1 MDLGLT
7 GRVAVVTGASKGIG
21 RAVADEFVAGG
32 GRVVIAA
39 RGATDLHRAVEEL
52 RDRSALPGEDSVR
65 GVVGD
70 ATDERTTTAI
80 EEAAAGLGG
89 ADILVNNAGG
99 QSGHLPFD
107 QLSDDDWED
116 AYRLNVVS
124 GARLTRA
131 LLPHMRGQRWGRIVN
146 VSSYTARVPEPFCA
160 PYSAA
165 KAAMVN
171 MTRNLSRAYASEG
184 ICANCVLP
192 GLTYTEGAASGFVD
206 AIAATGRSEEAL
218 VESMLRRAPI
228 DVGRMGTAAE
238 VAAAIVF
245 LCSEQASWIT
255 GVALPIDGGTI
266 RSAP

>member
-1 MDLGLT
+1 MALGLA
-7 GRVAVVTGASKGIG
+7 GKVAVVTGASKGIG
-21 RAVADEFVAGG
+21 RAVADEFVANGG
-32 GRVVIAA
+32 KVVIAA
-39 RGATDLHRAVEEL
+39 RGAEDLHRAVEEL
-52 RDRSALPGEDSVR
+52 RRRSALPGEDSVW

-70 ATDERTTTAI
+70 ATEERTTTAI
-80 EEAAAGLGG
+80 EEAGAQLGG

-99 QSGHLPFD
+99 QSGHLLFD
-107 QLSDDDWED
+107 QLSDDDWEV

-131 LLPHMRGQRWGRIVN
+131 LLPHVRGQRWGRIVN
-146 VSSYTARVPEPFCA
+146 VSSYTARVPEPFRA

-171 MTRNLSRAYASEG
+171 TTRNLSRAYASEG

-228 DVGRMGTAAE
+228 DLGRMGTATE
-238 VAAAIVF
+238 VAAADR
-245 LCSEQASWIT
+245 LPLLRASFVDHWRRPT
-255 GVALPIDGGTI
+255 H
-266 RSAP
+266 

>member
-7 GRVAVVTGASKGIG
+7 GKVAVVTGASRGIG
-21 RAVADEFVAGG
+21 RAVADELVASGVK
-32 GRVVIAA
+32 VVISA
-39 RGATDLHRAVEEL
+39 RGAEDLHRAVEEL
-52 RDRSALPGEDSVR
+52 RQGAPLPGEDSVLA
-65 GVVGD
+65 VVGD
-70 ATDERTTTAI
+70 ATEESTTVAI
-80 EEAAAGLGG
+80 GKAAARLGG

-99 QSGHLPFD
+99 ESGHLPFD
-107 QLSDDDWED
+107 QLSDEDWDD

-124 GARLTRA
+124 GVRLTRA
-131 LLPHMRGQRWGRIVN
+131 LLPHMRGRRWGRIVN

-165 KAAMVN
+165 KAALVN
-171 MTRNLSRAYASEG
+171 VTRNLSRAYGSEG

-192 GLTYTEGAASGFVD
+192 GLTYTEGAASVFED
-206 AIAATGRSEEAL
+206 AMAATGRSEEAL

-238 VAAAIVF
+238 VAAAVIF
-245 LCSEQASWIT
+245 LCSERASWIT
-255 GVALPIDGGTI
+255 GIALPIDGGTI

>member
-1 MDLGLT
+1 MELGLN
-7 GRVAVVTGASKGIG
+7 GKVAVVTGASRGIG
-21 RAVADEFVAGG
+21 RAVADEFVDSGIK
-32 GRVVIAA
+32 VVISA
-39 RGATDLHRAVEEL
+39 RGAEDLHHAVEEL
-52 RDRSALPGEDSVR
+52 RQRSPLPGVDCVR

-70 ATDERTTTAI
+70 ATEERTTTAI
-80 EEAAAGLGG
+80 EEAAAHLGG

-99 QSGHLPFD
+99 ESGHLPFD
-107 QLSDDDWED
+107 QLSDEDWVG
-116 AYRLNVVS
+116 AYRLNVLSAV
-124 GARLTRA
+124 RLTRA
-131 LLPHMRGQRWGRIVN
+131 LLPHMRERGWGRIVN

-165 KAAMVN
+165 KAALVN
-171 MTRNLSRAYASEG
+171 VTRNLSRAYGSEG

-192 GLTYTEGAASGFVD
+192 GLTYTEGAASVFED

-228 DVGRMGTAAE
+228 DVGRMGTATE
-238 VAAAIVF
+238 VAAAIIF
-245 LCSEQASWIT
+245 LCSERASWIT